1 MTWLAS
7 CALARS
13 VPASPA
19 GERYAVEIHLDRPL
33 RAHVV
38 ATITIANGELH
49 TGEGGADQLPRHWG
63 SLVSHLSVKRTSGE
77 SLAVTPLDTKD
88 ASRGE
93 WSVAGHYGGPAV
105 ISYDVDLEFAANKW
119 EPTNDKAGYFDGRAL
134 FVVTKPLF
142 VASTAS
148 GPIDV
153 SFDLPAGAKL
163 ATPWRADG
171 RVAHVPTLGDLLQ
184 NTIVVGD
191 FVAERFHAGNFEFT
205 LAMLGRMRD
214 SSAIAATTMRAF
226 AEFDARLFPDTP
238 PSGYLLTIF
247 DGDEENGESYAR
259 SAAFVTTHPLTE
271 DTKIMWGTTQ
281 GHEMFHLW
289 CGSQI
294 DGIDSD
300 RSQWFIEG
308 FTEYYADLALLR
320 EQIVPPELFV
330 KKLENMIG
338 KYVYFRTAP
347 QFSKVSIEDSG
358 TRKTTYRFGVYNG
371 GWAVAFGMDMTIR
384 TATHGK
390 RSLDDFMRLVYDRF
404 GLTGKKASYDDLV
417 AAAVDVGGD
426 AMRDVFAKYVR
437 GVEVMPMSAWLTDL
451 GYEALV
457 QDYAAEIYI
466 RDVGATPLRRAW
478 ASP

>member
-1 MTWLAS
+1 MAWLAS
-7 CALARS
+7 CAFAKS

-38 ATITIANGELH
+38 ATITIANGDLH
-49 TGEGGADQLPRHWG
+49 TGEGGADQLPGHWAA
-63 SLVSHLSVKRTSGE
+63 LVSHLSVKRTSGE
-77 SLAVTPLDTKD
+77 PLAVTPRTNKD
-88 ASRGE
+88 ATRGE
-93 WSVAGHYGGPAV
+93 WSVAGSYGGRAV
-105 ISYDVDLEFAANKW
+105 ISYDVDLEFAAKKW
-119 EPTNDKAGYFDGRAL
+119 EPSNDKAGYFDGRAL
-134 FVVTKPLF
+134 YVVTKPLF
-142 VASTAS
+142 VGSTAS
-148 GPIDV
+148 GPVDV
-153 SFDLPAGAKL
+153 SFAIPAGAKL
-163 ATPWRADG
+163 ATPWHADG
-171 RVAHVPTLGDLLQ
+171 HVVRVSTVTDLQQ

-191 FVAERFHAGNFEFT
+191 FVEEQFRAGSFEFT
-205 LAMLGRMRD
+205 LAMLGKMRE

-226 AEFDARLFPDTP
+226 AQFDARLFPNTP

-294 DGIDSD
+294 DGVDSD

-320 EQIVPPELFV
+320 EHIVPPELFI

-358 TRKTTYRFGVYNG
+358 TRKTSYRFGVYNG

-384 TATHGK
+384 AATHGK

-417 AAAVDVGGD
+417 TAAVDVGGD
-426 AMRDVFAKYVR
+426 TLRDVFAKYVR
-437 GVEVMPMSAWLTDL
+437 GVDVMPMSAWLTAL